1 MPRKD
6 FKKYFSS
13 ASPDAIDLLEKMLNL
28 DPDYRPTASIA
39 MEHPYLAQYHD
50 PDDEPTSE
58 PLDLDFEGDLSIDQ
72 WRRMIWT
79 QISDFQTG
87 KHHLTV
93 DNHRMDTT
101 GVSS

>member
-1 MPRKD
+1 
-6 FKKYFSS
+6 
-13 ASPDAIDLLEKMLNL
+13 
-28 DPDYRPTASIA
+28 

-72 WRRMIWT
+72 WRRMIWK
-79 QISDFQTG
+79 QINDFQIA
-87 KHHLTV
+87 KHHMVVGV

-101 GVSS
+101 TTSVS